1 MKSQVVKLTKIKSY
15 YMPVDADDYKLLR
28 SHGVAAIKIHEN
40 LMPTVGIILKKY
52 DIKPQLINFVDAILN
67 PYLDRIGEAWQ
78 AKEFRVATINKS
90 TMKFETTKAS
100 IQPQAREALHKL
112 ETSLRRFFTRWGFLA
127 VFEMSELRGKLK
139 LHVQY
144 KFDPERPPVIPLVED
159 PTSMPSIKLELGFV
173 RIMLTPMKR
182 EIEINISAA
191 AGTEW
196 NSIYTSRC
204 LYSQVSDVRP
214 MMSALVNIVNHD
226 QHNADNKPK

>member
-15 YMPVDADDYKLLR
+15 YLPVDAEDYKLLR
-28 SHGVAAIKIHEN
+28 EHGVAAIKIHEN
-40 LMPTVGIILKKY
+40 LMPTVGIVLKKY
-52 DIKPQLINFVDAILN
+52 DIKPQLVNFVDAILN
-67 PYLDRIGEAWQ
+67 PYLDRLGETWQ
-78 AKEFRVATINKS
+78 SKEHRVATIQKA

-112 ETSLRRFFTRWGFLA
+112 ETSLRRFFTRWGFHSVIELS
-127 VFEMSELRGKLK
+127 EMRGKLK

-159 PTSMPSIKLELGFV
+159 PTSMPSIKLELGFL
-173 RIMLTPMKR
+173 RLTLTPMKR
-182 EIEINISAA
+182 EIEINIAAA

-196 NSIYTSRC
+196 NTIYTSRC

-226 QHNADNKPK
+226 QHNADNKAK